1 MHHHDLEFATMLLAF
16 FTGLSKTQ
24 QALGLIAGTLAVG
37 FGAGASSVQLLG
49 LPAAVANNGEAIV
62 VLEERVDDNEGSLH
76 DLRRS
81 LDELND
87 KMDLSNCLQLAQQS
101 GTDWQTCLD

>member
-1 MHHHDLEFATMLLAF
+1 MHVKVEFATMLMGF

-49 LPAAVANNGEAIV
+49 LPQDVTDNRNSIV
-62 VLEERVDDNEGSLH
+62 VLEDRVDGNGQSLA
-76 DLRRS
+76 DLQRA
-81 LDELND
+81 LGELND
-87 KMDLSNCLQLAQQS
+87 KMDLSNCLQLAQQRD
-101 GTDWQTCLD
+101 TEWQTCLD